1 MHEHDE
7 LLQHAWYTMNVRT
20 HMIHDEWYMMHDT
33 TPMIHDAWYM
43 MNCYSTHTWYMM
55 NCTWWMLQYTRWI
68 MLNATTAT
76 STITT
81 ASLRTITL
89 CFGCS
94 RHWHTQ
100 PHRSSPNNVAVP
112 VSVVWCLLIWS
123 GRRPWRYGRK
133 RWQENEALVGY
144 ARMHVDVC
152 SMVINAALPGN
163 AYWLVNTVHTGS
175 NHTDTTRVVTTIQWS
190 VLDTSNNH
198 TVKRTGH

>member
-1 MHEHDE
+1 
-7 LLQHAWYTMNVRT
+7 MNVRT

-55 NCTWWMLQYTRWI
+55 NCTRWI
-68 MLNATTAT
+68 TLNATTAT

-175 NHTDTTRVVTTIQWS
+175 NHADTSRVVTTIQWS

>member
-1 MHEHDE
+1 MIHDAWYNTNDTWCMIHDE
-7 LLQHAWYTMNVRT
+7 LLQHA
-20 HMIHDEWYMMHDT
+20 HMIHDEFYVM
-33 TPMIHDAWYM
+33 
-43 MNCYSTHTWYMM
+43 
-55 NCTWWMLQYTRWI
+55 
-68 MLNATTAT
+68 NATIHAMNYVECYHGYQHHYHCLLTHNNPMFWLLLPLA
-76 STITT
+76 
-81 ASLRTITL
+81 
-89 CFGCS
+89 
-94 RHWHTQ
+94 HTQ
-100 PHRSSPNNVAVP
+100 PHTSSPNNVAVP

-175 NHTDTTRVVTTIQWS
+175 NHADTTRVVITIQWS

-198 TVKRTGH
+198 TVKRNGH